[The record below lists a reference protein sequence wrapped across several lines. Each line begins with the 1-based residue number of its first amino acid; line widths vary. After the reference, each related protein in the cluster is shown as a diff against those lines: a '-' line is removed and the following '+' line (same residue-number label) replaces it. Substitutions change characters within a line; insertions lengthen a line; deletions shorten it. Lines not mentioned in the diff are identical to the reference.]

1 MQLLSQ
7 TYLTVDIKLIR
18 SKNTAFY
25 KNHIK
30 GEISM
35 AEKKVKRQARP
46 KKTATDT
53 KKKTVPSKKTTVAKK
68 TIKKETIVKNNN
80 MASLQKDKNTWM
92 LSTAVLAILLIA
104 SLFTGGFDFNRND
117 QNAEIACIDTLLDSA
132 IASETKTALTTA
144 KEELVSALA
153 SEEQEI
159 PTNTVDDSDKP
170 VKLDMYV
177 MSQCPYGVQAEDG
190 AIPAVQR
197 LIDSVDYNI
206 YFIVNENG
214 DGTFS
219 SLHGQPEVDENLRQI
234 CINEKYPDQFL
245 DYLTCLNKNYR
256 NAENAWTACATAYNI
271 DTDEISACQTGD
283 EGKALLSESAKKA
296 KSVGASGSPTIY
308 LNDKL
313 YQQGRDPQSFTRA
326 ICQLAPENPA
336 CDSIP
341 ACSSDTDCT
350 KTGSIGKC
358 IDANTETA
366 KCEYTQPPVVN
377 IKILNDETCDGC
389 DTTAF
394 NSINEQIFINI
405 DVTTVDVSTDE
416 GKTLLEELNPQVI
429 PVYLFDDTVLES
441 SEYQRLAQ
449 FFTKKGEY
457 YMLSSDIVSQYVS
470 SPKLVGRDT
479 ITNKL
484 DLFVMSECPYGV
496 QAVNNME
503 EVIDTF
509 GDNMDFS
516 IHFIATD
523 NGDGTFS
530 SLHGQKEVNEDIR
543 QLCAIEYAKDTY
555 FDYILC
561 QNKNYEAGQD
571 LDTTWEACATETSI
585 DIETMDTCF
594 NGDEGAELLRA
605 NIALTSELGIG
616 SSPTF
621 LVNNQVKFGGALPA
635 DEIKTNFCA
644 ENPDTEGCDS
654 TLSTDTD
661 IAPSG
666 AC

>member
-1 MQLLSQ
+1 MQPLSQ

-68 TIKKETIVKNNN
+68 TIKKETIVKKNPT
-80 MASLQKDKNTWM
+80 AILQKDKNTWM

-153 SEEQEI
+153 AEEKEI

-170 VKLDMYV
+170 VTLDMYV

-245 DYLTCLNKNYR
+245 NYLTCLNKNYR
-256 NAENAWTACATAYNI
+256 TAESAWTACATAYNI

-283 EGKALLSESAKKA
+283 EGYALLSESAKKA
-296 KSVGASGSPTIY
+296 KSVGASGSPTIFI
-308 LNDKL
+308 NDRP
-313 YQQGRDPQSFTRA
+313 YQQGRDTQSFTRA

-341 ACSSDTDCT
+341 ACSADADCT

-358 IDANTETA
+358 IDANTENA

-377 IKILNDETCDGC
+377 IKVLDVLGCFRRVLLHLLHVLQYPGPVLVPQCSGLFHRFLQAQRHRKPVTQLSFSAACVQHSYELVRVNAPSVEPEPVRDQLVNGLNSR
-389 DTTAF
+389 A
-394 NSINEQIFINI
+394 
-405 DVTTVDVSTDE
+405 
-416 GKTLLEELNPQVI
+416 LLEKVHCQDRGQSSFLAVLQVL
-429 PVYLFDDTVLES
+429 YLRGLVDS
-441 SEYQRLAQ
+441 Q
-449 FFTKKGEY
+449 FFHELVY
-457 YMLSSDIVSQYVS
+457 RPLVAAQ
-470 SPKLVGRDT
+470 SP
-479 ITNKL
+479 
-484 DLFVMSECPYGV
+484 
-496 QAVNNME
+496 
-503 EVIDTF
+503 EV
-509 GDNMDFS
+509 
-516 IHFIATD
+516 
-523 NGDGTFS
+523 
-530 SLHGQKEVNEDIR
+530 R
-543 QLCAIEYAKDTY
+543 
-555 FDYILC
+555 
-561 QNKNYEAGQD
+561 
-571 LDTTWEACATETSI
+571 
-585 DIETMDTCF
+585 
-594 NGDEGAELLRA
+594 LR
-605 NIALTSELGIG
+605 
-616 SSPTF
+616 
-621 LVNNQVKFGGALPA
+621 VHHQ
-635 DEIKTNFCA
+635 
-644 ENPDTEGCDS
+644 
-654 TLSTDTD
+654 
-661 IAPSG
+661 
-666 AC
+666 